1 MNSRTISLIT
11 VLLFWGT
18 HLRADEQ
25 YKPKRCE
32 LIPLPNHQVSFQI
45 DGEQRLRWHYDNKY
59 PRPFFYPLSGPTGTS
74 LTRMGHPGAEN
85 HDHHRSVWFANH
97 DVDGF
102 TFWADGKGTQ
112 IRQKHWYAYEDG
124 DQECIMG
131 CVLGWYDSDGNE
143 RMTQDVVA
151 ALIPGNRGEYE
162 LELQTEFKPASPQ
175 STVVLGKTN
184 FGFLAVRVAKSISE
198 HFGGGKLTD
207 SEGNV
212 GEPNIFGKQAKWM
225 DYSGPVA
232 SGNDGHRDVVIEGIT
247 YHDHPENPRYPT
259 HWHVRSDGWMGAS
272 FGMQEGLELTAKKPL
287 RLRYLL
293 EVHSGAIDSGRANT
307 THARFGQRHGFVIQ
321 RSTRPHRQYE
331 VVRLTKLA
339 SNETPESAAQ

>member
-1 MNSRTISLIT
+1 MKNRSISLVS
-11 VLLFWGT
+11 VLLFCGT
-18 HLRADEQ
+18 HLGADEE

-32 LIPLPNHQVSFQI
+32 LIPLADHQVSFQM
-45 DGEQRLRWHYDNKY
+45 DGEERLRWHYDSKY
-59 PRPFFYPLSGPTGTS
+59 PRPFFYPLNGPAGTS

-124 DQECIMG
+124 DDEAIMG
-131 CVLGWYDSDGNE
+131 CVLGWYDSEGNE

-162 LELQTEFKPASPQ
+162 LELQTEFRPARQ
-175 STVVLGKTN
+175 QTTVALGKTN

-207 SEGNV
+207 CKGNV
-212 GEPNIFGKQAKWM
+212 GEPNIFGKRSKWM

-232 SGNDGHRDVVIEGIT
+232 FGSDGLRQVAVEGVT

-272 FGMQEGLELTAKKPL
+272 FGMQEGLELTSEKPL
-287 RLRYLL
+287 RLRYLI
-293 EVHSGAIDSGRANT
+293 EVHSGGIDPKRANA
-307 THARFGQRHGFVIQ
+307 THMRFAQRSGFVIQ
-321 RSTRPHRQYE
+321 RSKRPHRQYE
-331 VVRLTKLA
+331 VARLRESA
-339 SNETPESAAQ
+339 SVTSPDSAAQ